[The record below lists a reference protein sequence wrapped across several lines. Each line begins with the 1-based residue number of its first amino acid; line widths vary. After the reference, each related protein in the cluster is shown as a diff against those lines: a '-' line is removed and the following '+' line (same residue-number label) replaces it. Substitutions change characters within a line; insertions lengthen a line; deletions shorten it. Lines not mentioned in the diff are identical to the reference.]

1 MSGLRQKLVR
11 EGRSEHRYNGRRTNP
26 KQYARGFGSARPL
39 QGIEPDST
47 QPVVSS
53 AKADGE
59 PF

>member
-1 MSGLRQKLVR
+1 MPLADGGVVCNCDKPRAKR
-11 EGRSEHRYNGRRTNP
+11 H
-26 KQYARGFGSARPL
+26 L